1 VELKCL
7 VDIIVIVDIQRNG
20 KMREIILKLTGD
32 MDSWSS
38 ANELIKCIKRYRKKE
53 WKAGCIDAQI
63 TGSEVLV

>member
-1 VELKCL
+1 
-7 VDIIVIVDIQRNG
+7 
-20 KMREIILKLTGD
+20 MREIILKLTGD